1 MSTRFDLVTLDSP
14 DTGRLAH
21 FWSAVLDLHEVERED
36 GDRWIV
42 LADADGRRCIGLQ
55 RGATR
60 QGSVHL
66 DVACAPGAFEDE
78 LNRLSALGAASLSKP
93 RREPYGA
100 IANLA
105 DPDGNPFDLCAYS

>member
-78 LNRLSALGAASLSKP
+78 LNRLSRARGGLAQQATP
-93 RREPYGA
+93 RA
-100 IANLA
+100 IR
-105 DPDGNPFDLCAYS
+105 GNRQPR